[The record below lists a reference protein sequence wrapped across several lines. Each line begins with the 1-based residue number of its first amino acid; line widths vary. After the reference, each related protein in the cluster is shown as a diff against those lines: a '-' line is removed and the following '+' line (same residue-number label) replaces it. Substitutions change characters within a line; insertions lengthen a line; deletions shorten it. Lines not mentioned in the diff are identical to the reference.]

1 MRRLVRLFLLAVLIL
16 VALVLLLRETGVDQ
30 GAIDKAIETGLDTA
44 ETGYD
49 LTLRPNATLEERIAE
64 IGPRATVRLEEKFR
78 AANVSWPPKRIALLA
93 FKDERAVELQAQ
105 SADGRWQAVHRYPV
119 KAASGVAGPKLR
131 EGDRQV
137 PEGLYRVTFLN
148 ANSSY
153 HVSLRLDYPNAF
165 DSEMGRRDGRA
176 SLGGDIM
183 IHGRAASIGCLAMGD
198 PASEEL
204 FVLAH
209 KVGISNVAVVIA
221 PRDFR
226 KAASGAPVT
235 TASTP
240 AWLPVL
246 YAEIETAL
254 AAYPR

>member
-1 MRRLVRLFLLAVLIL
+1 MRRLVRLFLLAILIL
-16 VALVLLLRETGVDQ
+16 VALMLLLRETGVDQ

-49 LTLRPNATLEERIAE
+49 LALRPNATLDERMAE
-64 IGPRATVRLEEKFR
+64 IGPRATTRLEEKFR
-78 AANVSWPPKRIALLA
+78 AAKVSWPPKRVALLA
-93 FKDERAVELQAQ
+93 FKDERVVELQAQ
-105 SADGRWQAVHRYPV
+105 TADGRWQFVHRYPV
-119 KAASGVAGPKLR
+119 KAASGVLGPKLK

-148 ANSSY
+148 PNSSY
-153 HVSLRLDYPNAF
+153 HVSLRLDYPNTF
-165 DSEMGRRDGRA
+165 DQQMGRRDGRA
-176 SLGGDIM
+176 NLGGDIM

-209 KVGISNVAVVIA
+209 KAGIANVVVLIA
-221 PRDFR
+221 PTDFR
-226 KAASGAPVT
+226 KSGGTAPAPAS
-235 TASTP
+235 SP
-240 AWLPVL
+240 AWLPAL

-254 AAYPR
+254 AGYPR

>member
-1 MRRLVRLFLLAVLIL
+1 M
-16 VALVLLLRETGVDQ
+16 LLLRETGVDQ

-49 LTLRPNATLEERIAE
+49 LALRPNATLEERIAE
-64 IGPRATVRLEEKFR
+64 IGPRATTRLEEKFR
-78 AANVSWPPKRIALLA
+78 AAKVTWPPKRVAFLA
-93 FKDERAVELQAQ
+93 FKDERVVELQAQ
-105 SADGRWQAVHRYPV
+105 SVDGRWQAVHRYPV

-148 ANSSY
+148 PNSSY

-165 DSEMGRRDGRA
+165 DQQMGRRDGR
-176 SLGGDIM
+176 SNLGGDIM
-183 IHGRAASIGCLAMGD
+183 IHGRSASIGCLAMGD

-209 KVGISNVAVVIA
+209 KVGLANVAVVIA

-226 KAASGAPVT
+226 KGGVT
-235 TASTP
+235 PIPDQSTP
-240 AWLPVL
+240 PWLPAL

-254 AAYPR
+254 ESYSR